1 MSYCVNCGV
10 KLAKSEKKC
19 PLCNTRV
26 VNPNL
31 NDQIYYSVYSNQIE
45 KFKSIDFKFL
55 VKICYIV
62 LFVLALVT
70 VFCNIIITHSV
81 TWSIYVVFS
90 IICFGSLLS
99 YLNIKNVYISHTL
112 AFIGIELL
120 LFVTAYLNSGMHWFI
135 YLVLPFIFIL
145 WMYVMLCSF
154 LIKKRRKSLIR
165 SIVLCLVVSSIAIIG
180 IESSIDLFKYE
191 KISLTWS
198 LYTILPILIV
208 SILLFLISYNKKLL
222 DEIKQRLFI

>member
-19 PLCNTRV
+19 PLCNTKV
-26 VNPNL
+26 INPNL
-31 NDQIYYSVYSNQIE
+31 KDEVSYSVYSNQIE
-45 KFKSIDFKFL
+45 KFKSVDFKFL
-55 VKICYIV
+55 VKICYFV

-70 VFCNIIITHSV
+70 VLCNIIITHSV

-99 YLNIKNVYISHTL
+99 YLNFKSVYISHTL
-112 AFIGIELL
+112 AFVGIELL
-120 LFVTAYLNSGMHWFI
+120 LFVIAYLNSGMHWFI

-145 WMYVMLCSF
+145 WIYVMLCTF

-165 SIVLCLVVSSIAIIG
+165 SIVLCLVVSSVAIIG

-198 LYTILPILIV
+198 LYAILPILII